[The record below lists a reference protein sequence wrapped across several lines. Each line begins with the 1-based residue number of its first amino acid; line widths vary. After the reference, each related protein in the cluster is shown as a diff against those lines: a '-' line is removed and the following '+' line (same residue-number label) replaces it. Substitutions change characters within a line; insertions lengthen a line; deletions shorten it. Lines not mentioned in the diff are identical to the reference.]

1 MNGQPDAPDQGEDK
15 GKFKI
20 YFMEESRDEYYRWK
34 DVSAGTKSYFS
45 YALGKWLIL
54 LIFLIPIV
62 GLGLAYYFNQ
72 KPKYEAVC
80 TFILEE
86 KQSGLGGMGS
96 IASQF
101 GIDLGGMGGSSLFAG
116 DNILDILKSNTITKK
131 SLLSPLDS
139 SKKVSGPTLADLYME
154 FSGLK
159 EKKKLKD
166 VSFTSYRN
174 ESSLLHDSIL
184 HLMQERLV
192 KNDIQI
198 ERISRKGT
206 IISVSVSSPNQ
217 YFSKL
222 MAERMVD
229 EAKNLYID
237 IKSGNAQANVQRLE
251 LKADSILRQLNSK
264 TYQTAALTQIDA
276 NPALRSLAV
285 PSELSGRD
293 KSVLG
298 AVYLEVMK
306 NLEMSKTLLNQQTP
320 VIQLLD
326 VPQLPIKDEKKSLL
340 FILFVSVCFGGFL
353 FTIFTWLKFSNRQST
368 TQVLQK
374 EQQ

>member
-1 MNGQPDAPDQGEDK
+1 
-15 GKFKI
+15 
-20 YFMEESRDEYYRWK
+20 MEESRDEYYRWK
-34 DVSAGTKSYFS
+34 DVSAGTKSFIS
-45 YALGKWLIL
+45 YAVGKWIIL
-54 LIFLIPIV
+54 LVFLIVTV

-86 KQSGLGGMGS
+86 KQGLGGVGS
-96 IASQF
+96 LASQF
-101 GIDLGGMGGSSLFAG
+101 GIDLGGMGSSSLFAG

-131 SLLSPLDS
+131 SLLSRIDS
-139 SKKVSGPTLADLYME
+139 SKPGSGPTLADLYME

-166 VSFTSYRN
+166 ISFTSYRD
-174 ESSLLHDSIL
+174 ESASLLQDSVL
-184 HLMQERLV
+184 HLIQERLV

-217 YFSKL
+217 YFSKS

-229 EAKNLYID
+229 EARNLYIN
-237 IKSGNAQANVQRLE
+237 IKSGNAQANVRRLE
-251 LKADSILRQLNSK
+251 FKADSILRQLNSK
-264 TYQTAALTQIDA
+264 TYQAATLTQIDA
-276 NPALRSLAV
+276 NPALRSLSV
-285 PSELSGRD
+285 PSEISSRD

-298 AVYLEVMK
+298 AVYLEVVK

-326 VPQLPIKDEKKSLL
+326 VPQLPIKDKKKSLF

-353 FTIFTWLKFSNRQST
+353 FTIYAWLKFSNRQST
-368 TQVLQK
+368 TK
-374 EQQ
+374 IIRREQE